1 MSEQIEVKGD
11 VITPDVVLDARG
23 LACPMPLLKSKL
35 ALKTMNEGEVL
46 LVQASDGGSWRDI
59 PAYLNQVSH
68 ELLVAEQREK
78 DYSFWIKK

>member
-59 PAYLNQVSH
+59 PAYFSQVSH
-68 ELLVAEQREK
+68 ESLVAEQREK